1 MFRGRRMDE
10 CLRERFLIIDG
21 FLPEKQGLEM
31 RADIDAHFANPSN
44 HQAAT
49 HQVWNYWHVP
59 GSYTYLRTT
68 PEKVI
73 ARQKVEAFVQA
84 LGNWAA
90 LNLGLAGITWPYL
103 SLYVPG
109 CVQGL
114 HNDSTNGRLGYVYS
128 LTRSP
133 RQTIGGETVLMH
145 DRDLF
150 RSSLDRPA
158 AGTGLFDLV
167 EPRFN
172 RLTLFDD
179 RIPHAVQ
186 RVDGSMDPVE
196 GRFVLHGHISEAGVV
211 AQGPLEP
218 AHIQRGVDAALA
230 EVRNGVAPT
239 VHGPFVLQLDIAASG
254 EVGRVRPIF
263 DRLASAENEQLDY
276 LRDEIAERLKAARFP
291 PTSSST
297 RANVP
302 LIF

>member
-1 MFRGRRMDE
+1 MDG
-10 CLRERFLIIDG
+10 CLRERFLVVDG
-21 FLPEKQGLEM
+21 FLPTEQAESM
-31 RADIDAHFANPSN
+31 REDIDTHFAEPSQ
-44 HQAAT
+44 HKPDT

-73 ARQKVEAFVQA
+73 AREKVEQFVNG
-84 LGNWAA
+84 LRDWAA
-90 LNLGLAGITWPYL
+90 RNLGLAGITWPYL

-128 LTRSP
+128 LTSDER
-133 RQTIGGETVLMH
+133 TTLGGETLLMH
-145 DRDLF
+145 ERDLF
-150 RSSLDRPA
+150 RSSLDAAA
-158 AGTGLFDLV
+158 AGTDLFDLI

-186 RVDGSMDPVE
+186 RLDGPMDPRE

-211 AQGPLEP
+211 AQGSLPP
-218 AHIQRGVDAALA
+218 DTIQDRIVPMLGQLRETVGKD
-230 EVRNGVAPT
+230 
-239 VHGPFVLQLDIAASG
+239 VHGPFVMSMEIGSD
-254 EVGRVRPIF
+254 GRVARAAPIL
-263 DRLASAENEQLDY
+263 DRLASKNGADVDAVRATIGQRIGALQ
-276 LRDEIAERLKAARFP
+276 FP
-291 PTSSST
+291 ASAGPT
-297 RANVP
+297 RANAP

>member
-1 MFRGRRMDE
+1 MDG
-10 CLRERFLIIDG
+10 CLRERFLVVDG
-21 FLPEKQGLEM
+21 FLPADHAGSM
-31 RADIDAHFANPSN
+31 RQDIDAHFGEPGQHKAD
-44 HQAAT
+44 T

-73 ARQKVEAFVQA
+73 AREKVEQFVNG
-84 LGNWAA
+84 LRDWAA
-90 LNLGLAGITWPYL
+90 RNLGLAGVTWPYL

-114 HNDSTNGRLGYVYS
+114 HNDSTNGRLGFVYS
-128 LTRSP
+128 LTRDD
-133 RQTIGGETVLMH
+133 RATIGGETLLMH

-150 RSSLDRPA
+150 RSNLDRPA
-158 AGTGLFDLV
+158 AGVGLYDLV

-186 RVDGSMDPVE
+186 RIDGPMDPLE

-211 AQGPLEP
+211 AEGALS
-218 AHIQRGVDAALA
+218 ADAIQSAVVSVLA
-230 EVRNGVAPT
+230 ELREVFGKG
-239 VHGPFVLQLDIAASG
+239 VHGPFVISIEIGPDGSVAQAN
-254 EVGRVRPIF
+254 PIL
-263 DRLASAENEQLDY
+263 DRLASENGADIQ
-276 LRDEIAERLKAARFP
+276 AARAAVTERVGALRFP
-291 PTSSST
+291 TASGST

>member
-1 MFRGRRMDE
+1 MDE
-10 CLRERFLIIDG
+10 CLRERFLVIDG
-21 FLPEKQGLEM
+21 FLPEQQGLDM
-31 RADIDAHFANPSN
+31 RADVDAHFGNPGQ
-44 HQAAT
+44 HQAST

-73 ARQKVEAFVQA
+73 ERTKVQAFVEA

-128 LTRSP
+128 LTRNE
-133 RQTIGGETVLMH
+133 RQTIGGETVLMQ

-150 RSSLDRPA
+150 RSSLDKPA
-158 AGTGLFDLV
+158 AGTGLYDLV

-172 RLTLFDD
+172 RLILFDD

-211 AQGPLEP
+211 VQGPLP
-218 AHIQRGVDAALA
+218 AQGIQAAVDKALE
-230 EVRNGVAPT
+230 EVRGGVAPT
-239 VHGPFVLQLDIAASG
+239 VHGPFVLQLEIARTG
-254 EVGRVRPIF
+254 EVQRLRPIF
-263 DRLASAENEQLDY
+263 DRLASADSENLDY
-276 LRDEIAERLKAARFP
+276 LRGEITERVEAIHFPAA
-291 PTSSST
+291 SSAT
-297 RANVP
+297 LANVP

>member
-1 MFRGRRMDE
+1 MDE
-10 CLRERFLIIDG
+10 CLRERFLVIDG
-21 FLPEKQGLEM
+21 FLPEKQGLDM
-31 RADIDAHFANPSN
+31 REDIDAHFSNPSN
-44 HQAAT
+44 HQAST

-73 ARQKVEAFVQA
+73 ERSKVQAFVEA

-128 LTRSP
+128 LTRNA
-133 RQTIGGETVLMH
+133 RQTIGGETVLVH

-150 RSSLDRPA
+150 RTLLDKPA
-158 AGTGLFDLV
+158 AGTGLYDLV
-167 EPRFN
+167 EPCFN

-186 RVDGSMDPVE
+186 RVDGSMDPLE
-196 GRFVLHGHISEAGVV
+196 GRFVLHGHISEAGIVT
-211 AQGPLEP
+211 QGPLPPEDIK
-218 AHIQRGVDAALA
+218 ASVDAALH
-230 EVRNGVAPT
+230 EVRGGVAPS
-239 VHGPFVLQLDIAASG
+239 VHGPFVVQLEIAHTG
-254 EVGRVRPIF
+254 EVQRLRPIF
-263 DRLASAENEQLDY
+263 DRLASSDGENLDY
-276 LRDEIAERLKAARFP
+276 LRGEVSDRLQAIRFAAAP
-291 PTSSST
+291 SPTL
-297 RANVP
+297 ANVP

>member
-1 MFRGRRMDE
+1 MDE
-10 CLRERFLIIDG
+10 CLRERFLVIDG
-21 FLPEKQGLEM
+21 FLPERQGLDM
-31 RADIDAHFANPSN
+31 REDIDAHFSNPSN
-44 HQAAT
+44 HQAST
-49 HQVWNYWHVP
+49 HQVWNYWYVP

-73 ARQKVEAFVQA
+73 GRPKVEAFVEA

-109 CVQGL
+109 CAQGL
-114 HNDSTNGRLGYVYS
+114 HNDSANGRLGYVYS
-128 LTRSP
+128 LTRNA

-145 DRDLF
+145 ERDLF
-150 RSSLDRPA
+150 RSLLDRPA

-186 RVDGSMDPVE
+186 RVDGSMDPTE

-211 AQGPLEP
+211 TQGPLQSDE
-218 AHIQRGVDAALA
+218 IQRSVDRALD
-230 EVRNGVAPT
+230 EIRSCVAPG
-239 VHGPFVLQLDIAASG
+239 VHGPLVLQLEIARTG
-254 EVGRVRPIF
+254 EVRQVRPIF
-263 DRLASAENEQLDY
+263 DRLASADGGDLDF
-276 LRDEIAERLKAARFP
+276 LRGEVTERLQVIRFP
-291 PTSSST
+291 AASSAT

>member
-1 MFRGRRMDE
+1 MDE
-10 CLRERFLIIDG
+10 CLRERFLVIDG
-21 FLPEKQGLEM
+21 FLPEKQGLGM
-31 RADIDAHFANPSN
+31 REDIDAHFSNPSN
-44 HQAAT
+44 HQAST

-73 ARQKVEAFVQA
+73 DRAKVQAFVEA

-128 LTRSP
+128 LTRNA

-158 AGTGLFDLV
+158 AGTGLYDLV

-186 RVDGSMDPVE
+186 RVDGSMDPME

-211 AQGPLEP
+211 TRGPLPPED
-218 AHIQRGVDAALA
+218 IQAAVDKALE
-230 EVRNGVAPT
+230 EVLSGVAPN
-239 VHGPFVLQLDIAASG
+239 VHGPLVLQLEIARSG
-254 EVGRVRPIF
+254 EIQRLRPIF
-263 DRLASAENEQLDY
+263 DRLASADSENLDY
-276 LRDEIAERLKAARFP
+276 LRGEITEPVGAIRFP
-291 PTSSST
+291 VASSPTL
-297 RANVP
+297 ANVP